1 MRITWSEVAENDLA
15 SVLLYIAAD
24 DKSAALKLVDRLEAA
39 GNSLVDFPMRGRPG
53 RNQGTRELAVSGTN
67 YIIVYQIEDEGVEIL
82 RALHGARDWPP

>member
-1 MRITWSEVAENDLA
+1 MRVTWSEAAENDLA

-39 GNSLVDFPMRGRPG
+39 GNSLADFPMRGRPG
-53 RNQGTRELAVSGTN
+53 RNPGTRELAVSGTN